1 MTLQRLAI
9 PICALAG
16 LLAAQPKPT
25 PEVQATTVEHVEFPA
40 GGTLHLERLAG
51 EVTVEGW
58 DRSDME
64 MTITKAPPLTY
75 DAQWHAEPAPDQVPE
90 KVKVTAER
98 QGNAVV
104 VRATYPRRRVW
115 VTYSIRV
122 PRAAGLIVD
131 RNRGEVHVA
140 DLGGD
145 IHATTRE
152 GEISLL
158 LPPGD
163 QYAIDARTD
172 FGDVYS
178 DFPGAEHRRFWLVG
192 HRFAPED
199 STEGHKLYLRAGY
212 GDIIIQKIRR
222 PPYPAPLPEARR

>member
-1 MTLQRLAI
+1 MPL
-9 PICALAG
+9 CALAG
-16 LLAAQPKPT
+16 LLAAQPKPA
-25 PEVQATTVEHVEFPA
+25 PEVQATTVDHVEFPA
-40 GGTLHLERLAG
+40 GGILRLESLKG

-64 MTITKAPPLTY
+64 MTVTKAPPLTY
-75 DAQWHAEPAPDQVPE
+75 NARWQAEPAPDQALE

-104 VRATYPRRRVW
+104 VRATYPRGRVW
-115 VTYSIRV
+115 ATYSIRV
-122 PRAAGLIVD
+122 PRAAGVIVN

-140 DLGGD
+140 DLAGD

-152 GEISLL
+152 GEITLL
-158 LPPGD
+158 LPPGE

-178 DFPGAEHRRFWLVG
+178 DFPGAERRRFWLVG
-192 HRFAPED
+192 HRFAPEGAPA
-199 STEGHKLYLRAGY
+199 GHKLYLRAGY

-222 PPYPAPLPEARR
+222 PPYPSPLTR